1 MDHPLEDEWRNFEL
15 YEKIRVRERRQ
26 RFWTITLAAF
36 LFLAL
41 CSVPV
46 IQDRLPKWQSLD
58 AALEISLELEHLKTR
73 AIQEKRSAWLRFSG
87 PGEFRVDFVSDC
99 ESKAD
104 PVVEKVSRWKDRE
117 GSLKV
122 LVREELSRHSI
133 ALGVDEICFDP
144 VYGLSGVKSRIVLVI
159 APVKDLTEG
168 RFERASYVE
177 LEGESAKI
185 SIN

>member
-58 AALEISLELEHLKTR
+58 AALEISLEIEHLKTR

-117 GSLKV
+117 VPSRCLFARSFHAIPSHLGWMRSV
-122 LVREELSRHSI
+122 LTLFT
-133 ALGVDEICFDP
+133 D
-144 VYGLSGVKSRIVLVI
+144 
-159 APVKDLTEG
+159 
-168 RFERASYVE
+168 
-177 LEGESAKI
+177 
-185 SIN
+185 